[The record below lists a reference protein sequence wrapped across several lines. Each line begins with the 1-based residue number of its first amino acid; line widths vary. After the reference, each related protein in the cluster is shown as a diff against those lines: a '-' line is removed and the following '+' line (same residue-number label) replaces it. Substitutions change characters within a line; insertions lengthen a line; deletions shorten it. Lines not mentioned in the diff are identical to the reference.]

1 MDFPFRAVVFDLDGL
16 IVETEQPIYDSYQ
29 TILAEFGL
37 PLPIAVWE
45 DVIGRGG
52 AGSRDPLCDY
62 LEASLGKPVDRDALR
77 ERARRMHRERSQ
89 TLPARDGVREH
100 IQEAR
105 EAGLRLGVASSSS
118 RAWVE
123 GHLSRLG
130 LLASFDAVC
139 VREDVQQ
146 TKPHP
151 ELYVLALERLGAAPG
166 EAFAIEDSPNGVTAA
181 KAAGMRCVAVPNP
194 LTAQMTIDHADMR
207 VASLADISFAEM
219 AAALAG

>member
-1 MDFPFRAVVFDLDGL
+1 MDLPFRAVVFDLDGL
-16 IVETEQPIYDSYQ
+16 IVDTEQPIFDSYQ
-29 TILAEFGL
+29 AILAEFGL

-52 AGSRDPLCDY
+52 AGMRDPLCDY
-62 LEASLGKPVDRDALR
+62 LEARLGAPVDRDALR
-77 ERARRMHRERSQ
+77 ERARGMHREQVQ

-100 IQEAR
+100 IREAK
-105 EAGLRLGVASSSS
+105 EAGLSLGVASSSS

-139 VREDVQQ
+139 VREDVRQ

-151 ELYVLALERLGAAPG
+151 ELYTLALDRLGAAPG

-181 KAAGMRCVAVPNP
+181 KAAGMRCVAAPNP
-194 LTAQMTIDHADMR
+194 LTAQMSLDHADLR

-219 AAALAG
+219 AAALAA